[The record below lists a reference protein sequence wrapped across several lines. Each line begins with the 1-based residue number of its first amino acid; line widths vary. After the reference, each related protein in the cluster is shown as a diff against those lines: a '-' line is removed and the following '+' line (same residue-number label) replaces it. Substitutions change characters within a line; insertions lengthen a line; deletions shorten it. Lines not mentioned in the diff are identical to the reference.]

1 MLSVTLGV
9 ESSRD
14 SQRVP
19 AEARRTSSVLFPI
32 SHRGA
37 SCKCDEYKKMK
48 PKMKIRGNLR
58 MNTDNRQNAH
68 NEIDHIFKDLFPT
81 QAMPERPE
89 QIALSH
95 RMLDAM
101 LEGGIALCD
110 AGTGIGKTYAYLV
123 AGTVFSRFRA
133 SSGLEALPILI
144 STSSIALQT
153 AVRDE
158 YLPFLS
164 GLLLEDKQITQP
176 IQAVIRKGKGHYV
189 CDERLERR
197 LGQLDLCK
205 KNWRAG
211 AALLTLRNE
220 LDMDEAAHLSG
231 YDRERVCVPQTCDC
245 QRESCRYL
253 LFLERCDTG
262 LFLFQ
267 ICNHNLLLA
276 DAIHR
281 SSGRRP
287 ILPDTSALVIDE
299 AHKLPDAARQM
310 FGMTLGMED
319 IHSLS
324 QSLRAERF
332 LLAAELWHDAAAPLV
347 RKLSKP
353 AGEGHS
359 FDTYARLLAAPER
372 KLKVIHRQLKD
383 LLTRSTRRQ
392 VENLAKTVSL
402 FRRDHDGMVLYAMD
416 DGQGGAMLCATIS
429 DLTAQLRQTLW
440 RQLRPVI
447 LTSGTMAVGEDFRR
461 FKEETGLLADSRVME
476 SVSLSPFDYEKNCLL
491 YLPQHPPHQKAA
503 DYYNQLAG
511 EIAALLKA
519 AQGHALVLF
528 TSYAAMSAVKER
540 LKGQTP
546 YPLFTMGRN
555 AVHTMEQFK
564 GQPGSVLLATGAA
577 WEGFD
582 FPGDCV
588 SLLII
593 PRLPFAVPDALKE
606 KERENHPN
614 LHLFIR
620 AVVVPEMQIK
630 LKQGFGRAIRT
641 ETDTCVVAILDERAA
656 EGKRYSKDVL
666 AALPEMPVTSSLED
680 VAKFIQQVKG
690 PDYFRE
696 ASA

>member
-1 MLSVTLGV
+1 
-9 ESSRD
+9 
-14 SQRVP
+14 
-19 AEARRTSSVLFPI
+19 
-32 SHRGA
+32 
-37 SCKCDEYKKMK
+37 
-48 PKMKIRGNLR
+48 

-133 SSGLEALPILI
+133 ASGLEALPILI

-176 IQAVIRKGKGHYV
+176 LQAVIRKGKGHYV

-220 LDMDEAAHLSG
+220 LDMDEAAHLSS
-231 YDRERVCVPQTCDC
+231 YDRERVCVPSVCDC
-245 QRESCRYL
+245 QRERCRYL
-253 LFLERCDTG
+253 LFLENCGTG

-310 FGMTLGMED
+310 FGTTLGAED
-319 IHSLS
+319 IRTLS

-332 LLAAELWHDAAAPLV
+332 LLAAELWHDAAAPLL
-347 RKLSKP
+347 RKLSRP
-353 AGEGHS
+353 AEEGHS
-359 FDTYARLLAAPER
+359 FDTYARLLAALER

-383 LLTRSTRRQ
+383 LLTRSTRSQ
-392 VENLAKTVSL
+392 VENLTKTVSL

-416 DGQGGAMLCATIS
+416 DGQGGALLCATIS

-440 RQLRPVI
+440 QQLRPVI

-461 FKEETGLLADSRVME
+461 FKEETGLLADGRVTE

-491 YLPQHPPHQKAA
+491 YLPRHPPNQKEA
-503 DYYNQLAG
+503 DYYHQLAR
-511 EIAALLKA
+511 EIATLLKA

-540 LKGQTP
+540 LKKQTP

-606 KERENHPN
+606 KEREKYPG
-614 LHLFIR
+614 LKSFIR
-620 AVVVPEMQIK
+620 AVAVPEMQIK

-641 ETDTCVVAILDERAA
+641 ETDTCVIAILDERAA
-656 EGKRYSKDVL
+656 KGQRYRRDVL
-666 AALPEMPVTSSLED
+666 AALPEMPVTGSLRE
-680 VAKFIQQVKG
+680 VERFIRRVKAD
-690 PDYFRE
+690 DYFRE
-696 ASA
+696 VSPWSM